1 MSFYIGVWPCFL
13 PDIYLQ
19 DPIKDYYLPMKN
31 LVNWFSEDVV
41 NRKREDIQK
50 LLLRLL
56 EKSNVNIESLNLPK
70 LTFCGNHSE
79 SETQVCSTVHLFTEF
94 LFTYLCN
101 FMNIQSTCS
110 YAQCWIA
117 SLIYPSVMGK
127 RSRHLRSREV
137 FDLLLNI
144 MLHCLFTHICKVAN
158 IAVNLS
164 ICLPTFN
171 SLPPIGSVF
180 IKFYPWRRGGLKIC
194 QGSSGLVNIGLK

>member
-1 MSFYIGVWPCFL
+1 VHLIFGSMNA
-13 PDIYLQ
+13 DIYLQ

-70 LTFCGNHSE
+70 LTFSGNHSE

-94 LFTYLCN
+94 LFTCLCN
-101 FMNIQSTCS
+101 CMNIQSTCS
-110 YAQCWIA
+110 HAQCRMA

-127 RSRHLRSREV
+127 RSRHVRSGEV
-137 FDLLLNI
+137 LVLFLNI
-144 MLHCLFTHICKVAN
+144 MLHCLFTHVCKVAN

-164 ICLPTFN
+164 ICLPTWN

-180 IKFYPWRRGGLKIC
+180 IKFYP
-194 QGSSGLVNIGLK
+194 